1 MMMKFVRFS
10 MVLGGL
16 SVLGALLAGSAWAQT
31 QTQKPALKPPA
42 APAAAPAAAPVVR
55 PLPPKGTQ
63 LVFIDQAEIEQSATA
78 FRGLLTERDKMAV
91 NLQAEINRMEK
102 DLRTADEDLNK
113 QRSVLSPDAYT
124 QRRRDLDKRFQ
135 DAQATVNNRKRD
147 IDQAVGDAY
156 NKVMKQVF
164 DIVAEL
170 VRENDYKVVL
180 ERKVVVVAET
190 SLDISGEVAVRL
202 NKKMPS
208 VAVAV
213 PK

>member
-1 MMMKFVRFS
+1 MMMKSTRFWV
-10 MVLGGL
+10 VLAGL
-16 SVLGALLAGSAWAQT
+16 GAAGALLPGGTSAQ
-31 QTQKPALKPPA
+31 QQKP
-42 APAAAPAAAPVVR
+42 PAAAPAAAPAPVIR

-63 LVFIDQAEIEQSATA
+63 FVFIDQGEIETGASA
-78 FRGLLTERDKMAV
+78 FRGLLTERDKMA
-91 NLQAEINRMEK
+91 NGLQAEINRMEK
-102 DLRTADEDLNK
+102 DLRTADEELNK
-113 QRSVLSPDAYT
+113 QRAVLSPDAYT
-124 QRRRDLDKRFQ
+124 QRRRDLDKRFS
-135 DAQATVNNRKRD
+135 DAQNTVNNRKRD

-180 ERKVVVVAET
+180 ERKVVVVAES
-190 SLDISGEVAVRL
+190 SLDISGEVVSRL

>member
-1 MMMKFVRFS
+1 MMMKFARFWI
-10 MVLGGL
+10 VLAGL
-16 SVLGALLAGSAWAQT
+16 GALGALLPAGASAQQRPT
-31 QTQKPALKPPA
+31 
-42 APAAAPAAAPVVR
+42 APAAAPVVR

-63 LVFIDQAEIEQSATA
+63 IVFIDQAEIETGATA
-78 FRGLLTERDKMAV
+78 FRGLLIERDKMATG
-91 NLQAEINRMEK
+91 LQAEINRMEK
-102 DLRTADEDLNK
+102 ELRTADEELNK
-113 QRSVLSPDAYT
+113 QRTVLSPDAYT
-124 QRRRDLDKRFQ
+124 QRRRDLDKRFS
-135 DAQATVNNRKRD
+135 DAQTSVNNRKRD
-147 IDQAVGDAY
+147 IDQSVGDAY

-180 ERKVVVVAET
+180 ERKVVIVAES
-190 SLDISGEVAVRL
+190 SLDISGEVITRL